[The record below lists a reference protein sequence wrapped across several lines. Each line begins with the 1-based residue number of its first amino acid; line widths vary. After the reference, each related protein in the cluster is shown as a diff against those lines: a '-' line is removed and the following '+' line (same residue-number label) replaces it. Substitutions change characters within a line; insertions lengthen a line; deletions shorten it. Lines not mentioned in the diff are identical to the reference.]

1 MSLSGELF
9 LPNACQTRKC
19 NLVLSFHSVSIVI
32 GIQFVLNNLILL
44 TKHLFLI
51 CHNVCC
57 LVSSPP
63 PSKLDNSR
71 EVTSGGN
78 GPHVHAE
85 FCQYAGHMSSYVDY
99 RECPAVSS
107 SHEGHAD
114 ICQLFAVSS
123 NPIFILCKRITE
135 FTQNFPIQ
143 NLKKT
148 SLVNALLFLAPF
160 LSGSRVAGVQTAP
173 SVRYPMTR
181 T

>member
-1 MSLSGELF
+1 MYTLVAGQSLEKFRSETIVASLTEPFWGTIPVQHLLNKEMQPCAVFSLSLHCKQCF
-9 LPNACQTRKC
+9 L
-19 NLVLSFHSVSIVI
+19 
-32 GIQFVLNNLILL
+32 LL
-44 TKHLFLI
+44 TKSLFLI
-51 CHNVCC
+51 CC

-78 GPHVHAE
+78 EPHVHIE

-123 NPIFILCKRITE
+123 NCLF
-135 FTQNFPIQ
+135 Q
-143 NLKKT
+143 
-148 SLVNALLFLAPF
+148 ALN
-160 LSGSRVAGVQTAP
+160 
-173 SVRYPMTR
+173 
-181 T
+181 